1 MGGMGG
7 RSLATGS
14 QSEEGK
20 QGGGL
25 RKKQT
30 LKIEAWAVG
39 LV

>member
-1 MGGMGG
+1 MGGVGG
-7 RSLATGS
+7 GSLATGS

-20 QGGGL
+20 RGGGL

-39 LV
+39 PV